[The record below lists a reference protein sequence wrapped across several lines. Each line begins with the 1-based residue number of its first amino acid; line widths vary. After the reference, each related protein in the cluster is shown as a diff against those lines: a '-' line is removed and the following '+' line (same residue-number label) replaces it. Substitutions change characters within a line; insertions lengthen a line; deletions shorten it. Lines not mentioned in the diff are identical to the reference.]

1 MPEEK
6 KETKKGKENK
16 SEFTIR
22 GAVITGTV
30 VSDKAPKTVT
40 VERIITK
47 YVPKYQRYKKT
58 KSKVKA
64 HIPTGMN
71 VKEGDVVTIGETR
84 KISKTK
90 NFVVM
95 EIVKEGA
102 TQ

>member
-1 MPEEK
+1 MAEEK
-6 KETKKGKENK
+6 KVKNGKENK

-22 GAVITGTV
+22 GAVLTGTV
-30 VSDKAPKTVT
+30 VSARAPKTVT
-40 VERIITK
+40 IERIITK

-64 HIPTGMN
+64 HIPEGMK
-71 VKEGDVVTIGETR
+71 VKEGDVVSIGETR

-90 NFVVM
+90 NFVVI
-95 EIVKEGA
+95 EIVKEGT